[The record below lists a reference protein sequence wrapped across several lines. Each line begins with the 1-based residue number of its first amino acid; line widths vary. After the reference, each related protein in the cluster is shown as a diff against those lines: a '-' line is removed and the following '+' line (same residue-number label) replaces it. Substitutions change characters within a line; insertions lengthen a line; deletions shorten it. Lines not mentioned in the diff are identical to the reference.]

1 MTTPLQ
7 AVVQTATPKVQNGLW
22 YSLRSAL
29 FWIGATAAVV
39 GIGPLAA
46 SLGACQTNHVLIF
59 KCVIDWNGL
68 SYAVTIGVL
77 IGIGRFVQGY
87 LAKPPPQGG

>member
-1 MTTPLQ
+1 LTPL
-7 AVVQTATPKVQNGLW
+7 VQSTVPKVQNGLW
-22 YSLRSAL
+22 YTLRSVL
-29 FWIGATAAVV
+29 FWVVGTAAVV
-39 GIGPLAA
+39 GIGPLLA

>member
-1 MTTPLQ
+1 VLNPSPAIVAKTQ
-7 AVVQTATPKVQNGLW
+7 QGLW

-29 FWIGATAAVV
+29 FWLGASVAVV
-39 GIGPLAA
+39 GIGPLLS
-46 SLGACQTNHVLIF
+46 SLGACQANHVLIF

-68 SYAVTIGVL
+68 SYAVSMGVL
-77 IGIGRFVQGY
+77 IGIGRFVQGF